1 MLSVGLLLT
10 EYSSGDQVE
19 NSVVGESYSTYG
31 DESFTEGL
39 GDTGWKETT
48 WKI

>member
-19 NSVVGESYSTYG
+19 NSVMGGSYSMCG

-39 GDTGWKETT
+39 GDTGWKEVT
-48 WKI
+48 